1 MPRIW
6 SCSSFLCACLLSA
19 DVVRAGTLDVQ
30 DNSPALVYNGTW
42 FPDASPNAHGK
53 HETWTN
59 ASGASVYYDFQ
70 GSLWSASARPSVA
83 RAGSQV
89 EVFATLRPTGT
100 YLTNVSFRIDDNAPD
115 FWVSNKNVPQETFN
129 KLVYTSPGTL
139 STDGLHRIT
148 ITNYGF
154 VFWLVYL
161 EITTP
166 DVSGGNSSSSSS
178 GTSTS
183 TASSTGT
190 GTQSS
195 SAGTSSA
202 TSGSASSSSSSGSAS
217 RTPVIIGAVVGSVG
231 GATLLLAALWFWC
244 MYSRS
249 RRREREA
256 MAPTPFAG
264 EGPSPHFT
272 KDRPPANPSSR
283 FQRWITDSQATAT
296 EPGYG
301 YPSTGATEH
310 APQERERAR
319 SEPVDAEAL
328 KQLAVF
334 RSAAEARA
342 APDTTH
348 ERSEPLRGTG
358 TGTRPRPPPAASI
371 PSVLETPHPS
381 TTTHSVSPRSAAAP
395 VSRSGALARAFT
407 FSSRLSRDPARAGAR
422 PPPSDATMSSA
433 LASSGVLPP
442 PSLYTPPGRN
452 RPVFFRVLRR
462 SRDGGVRLAGGA
474 PQELDADMMAPE
486 EYDQQI
492 LEAMSEGSTLP
503 PEYQQYPTTGGE
515 GERVAG
521 R

>member
-1 MPRIW
+1 MLWPW
-6 SCSSFLCACLLSA
+6 SWGLLCLALLLG
-19 DVVRAGTLDVQ
+19 DVRAGVLDIQ
-30 DNSPALVYNGTW
+30 DDDPGMVYSGTW

-70 GSLWSASARPSVA
+70 GSLV
-83 RAGSQV
+83 Q
-89 EVFATLRPTGT
+89 VFATMRPIGS
-100 YLTNVSFRIDDNAPD
+100 YLTNVSFQIDDNAPD
-115 FWVSNKNVPQETFN
+115 FWVTTENVTQETFN

-166 DVSGGNSSSSSS
+166 D
-178 GTSTS
+178 
-183 TASSTGT
+183 ATGT
-190 GTQSS
+190 GTQTS
-195 SAGTSSA
+195 SAGTSSS
-202 TSGSASSSSSSGSAS
+202 TSHVSNSSGSAS
-217 RTPVIIGAVVGSVG
+217 RAPVIIGAVVGSVG
-231 GATLLLAALWFWC
+231 GAALLLAALLFWC
-244 MYSRS
+244 MHSKSRK
-249 RRREREA
+249 RQIAA

-264 EGPSPHFT
+264 QADPSTHFY
-272 KDRPPANPSSR
+272 KDRPPPNPPSR
-283 FQRWITDSQATAT
+283 FQRWVTGSSHVAAT

-301 YPSTGATEH
+301 YPSTGATEN
-310 APQERERAR
+310 APQERAQ
-319 SEPVDAEAL
+319 SEPADPEAL

-342 APDTTH
+342 APGAGTA
-348 ERSEPLRGTG
+348 SLPLHPT
-358 TGTRPRPPPAASI
+358 RPPPAASI

-381 TTTHSVSPRSAAAP
+381 MTQSPRSTGP

-407 FSSRLSRDPARAGAR
+407 FSSRLSSRLSRDPARPGGV
-422 PPPSDATMSSA
+422 PPSDATMNSA

-442 PSLYTPPGRN
+442 SPYAPPSRS
-452 RPVFFRVLRR
+452 RPVFFRMLRR

-474 PQELDADMMAPE
+474 PQEVNADMMAPE
-486 EYDQQI
+486 EYDQRV
-492 LEAMSEGSTLP
+492 LEAMSEVSTLP
-503 PEYQQYPTTGGE
+503 PEYQQYAGGE
-515 GERVAG
+515 GERAPNGAG

>member
-1 MPRIW
+1 MPRIRSW
-6 SCSSFLCACLLSA
+6 SFLCVWVLFG
-19 DVVRAGTLDVQ
+19 DVRAGILDVQ
-30 DNSPALVYNGTW
+30 DNNPALVYSGTW

-70 GSLWSASARPSVA
+70 GS
-83 RAGSQV
+83 QV

-100 YLTNVSFRIDDNAPD
+100 YLTNVSFQIDDNPPD
-115 FWVSNKNVPQETFN
+115 FWETNENVPEETFN

-139 STDGLHRIT
+139 STDGSHRIT

-161 EITTP
+161 EVTTP
-166 DVSGGNSSSSSS
+166 DLSGGSNS
-178 GTSTS
+178 T
-183 TASSTGT
+183 TATRT

-202 TSGSASSSSSSGSAS
+202 TSGTSTSGSAS

-231 GATLLLAALWFWC
+231 GAALLLAVLWFWC
-244 MYSRS
+244 MCSRS
-249 RRREREA
+249 RRRERDA

-264 EGPSPHFT
+264 EANGSPHLT
-272 KDRPPANPSSR
+272 KDRPPANPPSR
-283 FQRWITDSQATAT
+283 FQRWIAGSQAAAT

-301 YPSTGATEH
+301 YPATGATEN
-310 APQERERAR
+310 APQERAH
-319 SEPVDAEAL
+319 SEPTDAEAL
-328 KQLAVF
+328 KQLAAF
-334 RSAAEARA
+334 RSAAEAQAQARA
-342 APDTTH
+342 APGAY
-348 ERSEPLRGTG
+348 EPEPLRGTG
-358 TGTRPRPPPAASI
+358 ARPPPAASI
-371 PSVLETPHPS
+371 PSTLETPHTTVTQS
-381 TTTHSVSPRSAAAP
+381 TSPRSAAVAP

-407 FSSRLSRDPARAGAR
+407 FSSHLSRDPMRARAPR
-422 PPPSDATMSSA
+422 SDATMNSA

-442 PSLYTPPGRN
+442 PSPYTPPGRS

-462 SRDGGVRLAGGA
+462 SQDGGVRLAGGA
-474 PQELDADMMAPE
+474 PQELDADMATPE
-486 EYDQQI
+486 EYDLEV

-503 PEYQQYPTTGGE
+503 PEYQQYPIAGASGE
-515 GERVAG
+515 AEGPGAG